1 MNKLKLHKYTCLQC
15 KQFKTFSIIK
25 FAKHIK
31 KEHNKK
37 LTKKD
42 LVFALKWHIT
52 TQILKLIL
60 AYPLAILIVI
70 GWGITYPFWLLHNFL
85 DSF

>member
-1 MNKLKLHKYTCLQC
+1 MNKLKLHKYTCTNC

-25 FAKHIK
+25 FAKHTK
-31 KEHNKK
+31 KEHNSK

-52 TQILKLIL
+52 TQILKMIL
-60 AYPLAILIVI
+60 ALPLAILIVI
-70 GWGITYPFWLLHNFL
+70 GWGITYPFWLLHDFL
-85 DSF
+85 DSL